1 MLSLI
6 VILMFGLAIAYFA
19 IQNTLG
25 VTMVL
30 ANNVV
35 SNVPLYLIV
44 IGSVLA
50 GVILSWIISG
60 LNAFSVYRK
69 LRGKEKI
76 IEQDQREISSLQE
89 KVHNLEAE
97 NTQLRSEMDN
107 RFKDARVE
115 ERHDEERER
124 RPSFF
129 YNLFHPRTEHR

>member
-30 ANNVV
+30 ANNII

-69 LRGKEKI
+69 LRGKEKVI
-76 IEQDQREISSLQE
+76 QEDRRQIHELQE
-89 KVHNLEAE
+89 RIMNLEAE
-97 NTQLRSEMDN
+97 NTQLRTERDQI
-107 RFKDARVE
+107 FKEAHKGETEEEHAR
-115 ERHDEERER
+115 H
-124 RPSFF
+124 PSFF
-129 YNLFHPRTEHR
+129 YNLFHPRTETR